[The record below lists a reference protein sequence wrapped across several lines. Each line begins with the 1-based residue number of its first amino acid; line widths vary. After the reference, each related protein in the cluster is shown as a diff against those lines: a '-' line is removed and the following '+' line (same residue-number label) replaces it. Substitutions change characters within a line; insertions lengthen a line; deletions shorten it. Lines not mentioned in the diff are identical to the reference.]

1 MKKAPIPW
9 GLLSFVL
16 LVLAFGFY
24 FVVGDYGGLRWYRE
38 SREKAR
44 LEQQIIE
51 LEKKIAELDSIKKRL
66 ETDLQYIEKIARE
79 EYNMKK
85 PGEQV
90 YQTIRDED

>member
-9 GLLSFVL
+9 GLLSFIL
-16 LVLAFGFY
+16 LLIAFGFY
-24 FVVGDYGGLRWYRE
+24 FVFGDYGALRWYRE
-38 SREKAR
+38 AREKRR
-44 LEQQIIE
+44 LEQQVIV

-79 EYNMKK
+79 NYNMKK

-90 YQTIRDED
+90 YQTIREED